1 MKTLFRKVLTAD
13 RLPDDKHECDTD
25 HGFCVYHPLIREWR
39 KSDPDKFHGYCV
51 VDVQWWLEPVEVTEE
66 EIDRVIHDICV
77 FEERITDYIGYV
89 DIPKEEI
96 IKLKTRQ
103 RDAIINLLNGSLNI

>member
-13 RLPDDKHECDTD
+13 MLP
-25 HGFCVYHPLIREWR
+25 G
-39 KSDPDKFHGYCV
+39 
-51 VDVQWWLEPVEVTEE
+51 EVTEE
-66 EIDRVIHDICV
+66 EIDQAIHDICV
-77 FEERITDYIGYV
+77 LEERITDYIGYA

-103 RDAIINLLNGSLNI
+103 RDVIINLLNGKK